1 MTPNTC
7 TGITMPDVNPA
18 GYDLIVV
25 GTGPG
30 GATVAR
36 DMARRGKKVLILEW
50 GPGGPVRGGA
60 ARGLSELLMPGRS
73 LLLTPQMLG
82 MVRGVTTGG
91 SSHFY
96 YACAWPVPLDLFR
109 RHGIELADDA
119 AAARAELPIAPLGDA
134 LMTPM
139 ARRLMSAACGI
150 GLNWRKLDKNL
161 FQERWKPGQPFGYFG
176 DVHGVKWSARMFVD
190 EAVALGAV
198 LLNGAKVT
206 RVLSESGCATGV
218 EFVVNGRSRVAL
230 AERIVLAAG
239 GIGSPL
245 ILRASGL
252 REAGH
257 DLFFDPLI
265 TVCGTMK
272 DVRLRDD
279 EIPMS
284 AGVHL
289 EDEGY
294 MMTDLPFP
302 SLLHSL
308 FSAQVGRLDKLF
320 AHRSTARIMVK
331 WKDALGGRLTDR
343 GGVRKLLTAAD
354 KRIARQGYENAQRVL
369 RSAGATDIYKTW
381 YLAAHP
387 GGTVKIG
394 HLVDTDLKSP
404 IDRLYVCDCSV
415 IPEAWGLPPSL
426 TLVALGKRLARRLAA
441 QPSNGDAAVAAR
453 FTSAEAGILHAQ

>member
-1 MTPNTC
+1 MPN
-7 TGITMPDVNPA
+7 IHRA

-36 DMARRGKKVLILEW
+36 DLSLRGKKVLILEW
-50 GPGGPVRGGA
+50 GAGGPIRGN
-60 ARGLSELLMPGRS
+60 ARQALSELLAPGKS
-73 LLLTPQMLG
+73 LLLTPQGLA
-82 MVRGVTTGG
+82 MVRGITTGG
-91 SSHFY
+91 SSLFY
-96 YACAWPVPLDLFR
+96 YACAWPVPLALFR
-109 RHGIELADDA
+109 RHGVDLAADA
-119 AAARAELPIAPLGDA
+119 ADARAELPIAPLRDA
-134 LMTPM
+134 MMSPM
-139 ARRLMSAACGI
+139 AMRLMDAARGM
-150 GLNWRKLDKNL
+150 GLAWHPLEKTM
-161 FQERWKPGQPFGYFG
+161 FQERWIPGQAFGYFG
-176 DVHGVKWSARMFVD
+176 DVNGVKWSARMFVD
-190 EAVALGAV
+190 EAVANGAV

-206 RVLSESGCATGV
+206 RVLQDHGGATGV
-218 EFVVNGRSRVAL
+218 EYVRNGEVCTAS
-230 AERIVLAAG
+230 AERVVLAAG
-239 GIGSPL
+239 GIGSPT
-245 ILRASGL
+245 ILRASGV

-257 DLFFDPLI
+257 DFFFDPLI

-302 SLLHSL
+302 PLLHTL
-308 FSAQVGRLDKLF
+308 FAAQVGRLDKLF
-320 AHRSTARIMVK
+320 AYRSTARIMVK

-343 GGVRKLLTAAD
+343 GGVRKLLTATD
-354 KRIARQGYENAQRVL
+354 KRVARHGFENARRVL
-369 RSAGATDIYKTW
+369 RAAGATDVYKTW
-381 YLAAHP
+381 YVAAHP

-426 TLVALGKRLARRLAA
+426 TLVALGKRMARRLAA
-441 QPSNGDAAVAAR
+441 PRSIAAPLEAFRTAPEKQANG
-453 FTSAEAGILHAQ
+453 